1 MLTSSGWKK
10 RHECT
15 TLQYGTVDAKLY
27 DRVTLKRA
35 PGTQTMAPVWR
46 SPVHLLQG
54 PPETI
59 SVRARET
66 AWDQIDEFIAE
77 FLKQNPQD

>member
-1 MLTSSGWKK
+1 
-10 RHECT
+10 
-15 TLQYGTVDAKLY
+15 
-27 DRVTLKRA
+27 
-35 PGTQTMAPVWR
+35 MAPVWR

-77 FLKQNPQD
+77 FLRQNPQYSLLPCTTLLRLVTST